1 MSSLEWLI
9 IGSVYAA
16 KLVRVTR
23 VGSSGLP
30 TRVNFGNGYLL
41 YVVAMSDLT
50 HPRRT
55 LGFAA
60 RNKNLGEFGICT

>member
-1 MSSLEWLI
+1 MSSLEWLV

-50 HPRRT
+50 LTFRSCLLR
-55 LGFAA
+55 LD
-60 RNKNLGEFGICT
+60 LI

>member
-1 MSSLEWLI
+1 MSSLEWLV

-23 VGSSGLP
+23 VGSS
-30 TRVNFGNGYLL
+30 GNGYLL

-60 RNKNLGEFGICT
+60 QNKNLGEFGICT

>member
-1 MSSLEWLI
+1 MARQWFCL
-9 IGSVYAA
+9 YAA

-23 VGSSGLP
+23 VGCFGLP
-30 TRVNFGNGYLL
+30 TRVNFGIGYLL
-41 YVVAMSDLT
+41 KVVVDMSDLT